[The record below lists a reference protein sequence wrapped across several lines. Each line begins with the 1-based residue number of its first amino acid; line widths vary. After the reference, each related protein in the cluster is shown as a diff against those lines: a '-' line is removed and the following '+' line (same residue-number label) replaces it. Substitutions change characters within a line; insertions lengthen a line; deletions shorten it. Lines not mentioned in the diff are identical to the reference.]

1 MVLNE
6 KTFLP
11 NLFQTPP
18 DALHIFWSHRP
29 IGLIEINP
37 ETHALCHGGK
47 CINVT
52 GYRFAALIV
61 KWCDAIFFNI
71 AFACKTKFLLYCN
84 LNRKSVTIPSGF
96 TCDVFAL
103 HCLIARKYILKYAR
117 FNMVCAG
124 HSICSGRA
132 FIKSPRSST
141 SARFSALM
149 EDVILAPEI

>member
-1 MVLNE
+1 MVLN
-6 KTFLP
+6 KQTLLP

-29 IGLIEINP
+29 IGFIEINP

-47 CINVT
+47 CINVAC
-52 GYRFAALIV
+52 YRFTALIV

-71 AFACKTKFLLYCN
+71 AFSCKTKFLLYCN
-84 LNRKSVTIPSGF
+84 LNRKSVAIPTCF
-96 TCDVFAL
+96 TSDVFAL
-103 HCLIARKYILKYAR
+103 HCLIARKYIFKYTR
-117 FNMVCAG
+117 FNMVSTR

-132 FIKSPRSST
+132 FIKCPWSST
-141 SARFSALM
+141 STRFSALM